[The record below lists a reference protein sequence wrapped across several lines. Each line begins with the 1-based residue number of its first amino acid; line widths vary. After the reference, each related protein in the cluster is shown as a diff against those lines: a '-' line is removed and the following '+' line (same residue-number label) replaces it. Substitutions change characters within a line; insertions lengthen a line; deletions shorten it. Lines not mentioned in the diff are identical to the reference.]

1 MERRDERFSWVFDGV
16 SVEHGLTEMG
26 SGPTVLLLPA
36 LSSISTR
43 EEMVP
48 LQRLLGSSFR
58 TVSVDWPGFGDLPR
72 PKANWRPETYR
83 AFLRHLAEER
93 IRPQATIAAGHA
105 AGYALAQ
112 AAETAGSLGPLSLVS
127 PTWRGPLPTM
137 FGRRLPLFALMA
149 RGVDIPVAG
158 AAFYRLNVNRP
169 VIGLMMRGH
178 VYENPALVTP
188 DFMAAK
194 LRVTEAPGAR
204 YASFRFVT
212 GELDLFHE
220 REAML
225 AAARAAG
232 VPVQVVR
239 GAKVPR
245 KSGAEMAALAALP
258 EVEAADLTVGK
269 LSVYEEHA
277 DAVAP
282 AVADFLRR
290 SL

>member
-1 MERRDERFSWVFDGV
+1 MERRDERFSWTWDGV
-16 SVEHGLTEMG
+16 SVELGLTEMG

-43 EEMVP
+43 AEMLP
-48 LQRLLGSSFR
+48 LQRLLGTSFR
-58 TVSVDWPGFGDLPR
+58 TISVDWPGFGDLPR
-72 PKANWRPETYR
+72 PKADWRPETYR
-83 AFLRHLAEER
+83 AFLQHLAEER
-93 IRPQATIAAGHA
+93 VRPQATVAAGHA
-105 AGYALAQ
+105 ASYALAQ
-112 AAETAGSLGPLSLVS
+112 GADKTGSLGPISLIS

-137 FGRRLPLFALMA
+137 FGRRLALFGLMA
-149 RGVDIPVAG
+149 RGVDIPFAG

-188 DFMAAK
+188 EFMAAK

-212 GELDLFHE
+212 GELDLFHD

-232 VPVQVVR
+232 VPLQVVR

-258 EVEAADLTVGK
+258 EVETADMTVGK